1 MRCAALVR
9 LGEQLERSR
18 DQSVHDAHVG
28 VDDGHVELRLDAD
41 EDVTIARWAAQRQS
55 ELFERA
61 FGRELN
67 VSD

>member
-1 MRCAALVR
+1 MR

-18 DQSVHDAHVG
+18 DQSVHEAHVG

-41 EDVTIARWAAQRQS
+41 EDVTVARWAAQRQRDAVRS
-55 ELFERA
+55 ARSGA
-61 FGRELN
+61 SSN